1 MSTMDDAF
9 SFCAGRVR
17 EMDRD
22 RYLATLF
29 APADKRPALHAL
41 YAFAIE
47 IEAVRH
53 RVTQSLAGEVRLQWW
68 REVLDGA
75 SAWDDGGS
83 PVASAL
89 RQTLVTHLLPVD
101 PLMAVIDSHS
111 RALFEPP
118 FGDGGALKEF
128 ATQTQAGLF
137 ATASR
142 ILDSTAASDTA
153 LNESAG
159 CVHGLSALLRAPG
172 GVTVAPQTVR
182 EMAQDEFSTHA
193 GVFGS
198 IAPGIAPAFLVL
210 AVDRQFL
217 ARMQAAKDD
226 FAQAAMPEWRRQWTI
241 WRAGKNPKRIA
252 G

>member
-1 MSTMDDAF
+1 MSTMDEAF
-9 SFCAGRVR
+9 SFCADRVR

-41 YAFAIE
+41 YAFALE

-68 REVLDGA
+68 REVIDGA

-83 PVASAL
+83 PIAAAL
-89 RQTLVTHLLPVD
+89 RQTIVTHLLPVD
-101 PLMAVIDSHS
+101 PLMTVIDSHS

-118 FGDGGALKEF
+118 FGDSGTLKEF
-128 ATQTQAGLF
+128 ATHAQAGLF
-137 ATASR
+137 ATAAR
-142 ILDSTAASDTA
+142 ILDSAPADVA
-153 LNESAG
+153 LNEGAG
-159 CVHGLSALLRAPG
+159 CVHGLSALLRVPTA
-172 GVTVAPQTVR
+172 VTVAPQTIR
-182 EMAQDEFSTHA
+182 EMAQDEFAAHA

-198 IAPGIAPAFLVL
+198 IAPDSAPAFLVL
-210 AVDRQFL
+210 AVDRKFL

-226 FAQAAMPEWRRQWTI
+226 LAQAAMPDWRRQWTI
-241 WRAGKNPKRIA
+241 WRAGKNPRRIA